1 MYIFFRFF
9 FAIFLFPICF
19 PVVFPRCVSPGGWVQ
34 VLGPAFLLTRARV
47 KRARAL
53 AEKRLYGSK
62 SSSQTWWTCH
72 SLQIKVWFLLFYNVF
87 FFIIFLTI
95 FIYFQYFPDCF
106 HYCCMF
112 FFLIFVFF
120 WKIYTN
126 LWCARNW
133 GSRSKFKSP
142 QWYPKNT
149 GFSNLFGWIRRG
161 FEKHWNLKKGLTQ
174 NTGLPAKKWHGDGIS
189 AGENL

>member
-87 FFIIFLTI
+87 FSLFSLLFSSIFNIFPIVFIIVVCFFSWFLS
-95 FIYFQYFPDCF
+95 F
-106 HYCCMF
+106 
-112 FFLIFVFF
+112 
-120 WKIYTN
+120 
-126 LWCARNW
+126 
-133 GSRSKFKSP
+133 
-142 QWYPKNT
+142 
-149 GFSNLFGWIRRG
+149 
-161 FEKHWNLKKGLTQ
+161 FEKYIRTCDVHEIEVQDLSLNHRNDIQKIPVFQICLVEFGEVSRNIEISKKV
-174 NTGLPAKKWHGDGIS
+174 
-189 AGENL
+189 

>member
-1 MYIFFRFF
+1 MYIKYIFLKNMYIFFRFF
-9 FAIFLFPICF
+9 FCHLFVPHL
-19 PVVFPRCVSPGGWVQ
+19 FPRCVSPGGWVQ

-120 WKIYTN
+120 WKKYIRTCDVHEIEVQDLSLN
-126 LWCARNW
+126 HRNDIQKIPVFQICLVEF
-133 GSRSKFKSP
+133 GEVSRNIEISKKV
-142 QWYPKNT
+142 
-149 GFSNLFGWIRRG
+149 
-161 FEKHWNLKKGLTQ
+161 
-174 NTGLPAKKWHGDGIS
+174 
-189 AGENL
+189 

>member
-34 VLGPAFLLTRARV
+34 VLGPAFLLTRALS
-47 KRARAL
+47 AL

-87 FFIIFLTI
+87 FSLFSLLFSSIFNIFPIVFIIVVCFFSWFLSFFEKNALCL
-95 FIYFQYFPDCF
+95 FIISLVVSVFVFFSFPLYIYIYISLFVAYCF
-106 HYCCMF
+106 HYFCLF
-112 FFLIFVFF
+112 F
-120 WKIYTN
+120 
-126 LWCARNW
+126 
-133 GSRSKFKSP
+133 S
-142 QWYPKNT
+142 
-149 GFSNLFGWIRRG
+149 
-161 FEKHWNLKKGLTQ
+161 
-174 NTGLPAKKWHGDGIS
+174 
-189 AGENL
+189 